1 MKNVQPPVTQ
11 IELTLVTDLHPR
23 RRPPL
28 RPYQR
33 RRQLALRWFQ
43 EMHRAVDNAIGR
55 SVPATGRAEQVN
67 LALVSG
73 S

>member
-1 MKNVQPPVTQ
+1 MKNEFTSVAQ
-11 IELTLVTDLHPR
+11 IEFPLTTTAPVR

-43 EMHRAVDNAIGR
+43 EMHRAVDAAISR
-55 SVPATGRAEQVN
+55 PAPAGGRAEQVT
-67 LALVSG
+67 LALAGES
-73 S
+73 